1 MKLFEIY
8 HHQGE
13 DFFRFALSLTHHRE
27 EAEDLVQ
34 QTYVKALDQLELFEV
49 MKAEQIKGWFFT
61 AIKNQ
66 FIDQYRR
73 ARKFPKV
80 SYDQQMSENI
90 PEPPGNP
97 SLETKVMERMEIKDV
112 LEKLPKDLKTLVIY
126 RYFLG
131 YNTREISEI
140 FGINPSTLRSRLV
153 KVKSILATNTES

>member
-13 DFFRFALSLTHHRE
+13 DFLRFALSLTRHRE

-34 QTYVKALDQLELFEV
+34 QIYVKALGQLDLFEV
-49 MKAEQIKGWFFT
+49 MEAEQIKGWFFT

-73 ARKFPKV
+73 SKKHQRIP
-80 SYDQQMSENI
+80 YDQQMLENLSE
-90 PEPPGNP
+90 PAGNP
-97 SLETKVMERMEIKDV
+97 SLEKKVLERMQVKEILD
-112 LEKLPKDLKTLVIY
+112 KLPKDLKTLVIY
-126 RYFLG
+126 RYVLG

-140 FGINPSTLRSRLV
+140 FAINPSTLRSRFA
-153 KVKSILATNTES
+153 KVQTLLEKETLF

>member
-13 DFFRFALSLTHHRE
+13 DFFRFALSLTRHRE

-34 QTYVKALDQLELFEV
+34 QAYVKALGQLELFEV
-49 MKAEQIKGWFFT
+49 MEAEQIKGWFFT

-73 ARKFPKV
+73 SKCFQRVPFN
-80 SYDQQMSENI
+80 QQMLETLSD
-90 PEPPGNP
+90 PMGNP
-97 SLETKVMERMEIKDV
+97 SLEKKVLERMEVKEV
-112 LEKLPKDLKTLVIY
+112 LGKLPKDLKTLVIY

-140 FGINPSTLRSRLV
+140 LGINPSTLRSRLA
-153 KVKSILATNTES
+153 KMQTLLIKEKKI